1 MQITDILST
10 LEASAAYTAWR
21 KANPDAYLAHLF
33 CMIESDA
40 TTWQVGYYDRKTDA
54 ITSFDITA
62 DSVEAHPPEAVYK
75 KDGATV
81 KELKRDS
88 VKIEIDAA
96 LDTAKELQ
104 RRKYPAELPIKH
116 IVVLQTLAAGQVYN
130 ITYVTKGFK
139 TLNIKISSE
148 TGKVVDEQ
156 LAPIFSFDKGEAEGK
171 QEDA

>member
-1 MQITDILST
+1 MQITGLLST

-33 CMIESDA
+33 CLVESDV
-40 TTWQVGYYDRKTDA
+40 TTWQVGYYDKKTDA

-62 DSVEAHPPEAVYK
+62 DGIKEYPPQEVYK

-88 VKIEIDAA
+88 IKIEMDNA

-104 RRKYPAELPIKH
+104 QRKYPAELPIKR
-116 IVVLQTLAAGQVYN
+116 IMVLQTLALGQVYN
-130 ITYVTKGFK
+130 ITYVTQGFK
-139 TLNIKISSE
+139 TLNIKINSE
-148 TGKVVDEQ
+148 TGKIVDEQ
-156 LAPIFSFDKGEAEGK
+156 LAPIFSFDKDEAKET
-171 QEDA
+171 